1 MIFLFHA
8 SNLNKPLEPSSLLST
23 IFKYSQLLNQSEYY
37 QTQTMTEEKRKPHIN
52 RKKRYLSSKYLFF
65 HYKKSK

>member
-8 SNLNKPLEPSSLLST
+8 SNLNKPLELST
-23 IFKYSQLLNQSEYY
+23 IFKYSQLINQSAYY
-37 QTQTMTEEKRKPHIN
+37 QTQSMTEEKRNQHIN